1 MNDYPSGA
9 VDANAATIRRLNDEL
24 RQTFVGGAVML
35 TPSIIALGSKA
46 QKAIVAKVCAFDA
59 FDEGNDPFGE
69 HDFGAFEHEGEKVFF
84 KIDYY
89 NREMTWGSENPAD
102 PTVTTRVLT
111 IMLAADY

>member
-1 MNDYPSGA
+1 MNNQVEDSDGTKA
-9 VDANAATIRRLNDEL
+9 TTIRRLNDEL
-24 RQTFVGGAVML
+24 RRSFIGGAVML
-35 TPSIIALGSKA
+35 TPSVIALGSKA
-46 QKAIVAKVCAFDA
+46 QKAIVAKVRAFDA

-102 PTVTTRVLT
+102 PAVTTRVLT
-111 IMLAADY
+111 IMLSADY

>member
-1 MNDYPSGA
+1 MNNQVEDA
-9 VDANAATIRRLNDEL
+9 VSAKVTTIRRFNDEL

-35 TPSIIALGSKA
+35 TPSVVALGSKA
-46 QKAIVAKVCAFDA
+46 QKAIVAKVRAFDA

-69 HDFGAFEHEGEKVFF
+69 HDFGAFEYEGEKVFF

-111 IMLAADY
+111 IMLAVDY